1 VTAIPRVVSIV
12 GPGRSG
18 TTLLGEILGEVPGV
32 FDAGELRWLWRRG
45 LGEGR
50 RCGCG
55 EPVPECPVWS
65 EVLRRSGA
73 ALDPARVTA
82 WQQTIGEKRS
92 RWTVLSGSP
101 GSGGLAAAM
110 DGYAAL
116 LRGLLAAVS
125 EVTAARVVVDTSKRA
140 VDAALVRRAVPEAH
154 AVVHVVR
161 DPRAVAYSWQ
171 RLKSNPGS
179 DHDPFLGRRTPVAS
193 AARWMENTVSAEI
206 LKRRTPR
213 VFAVRYEDFAARPAA
228 TIGGLLEFLG
238 EDPAGNPVEGD
249 GTVMLRG
256 NHTVAGNPDRFR
268 TAARTAVRSDD
279 AWRTELSAADRRAVT
294 ALTLPALPRYGY
306 PLRGAGPAR

>member
-1 VTAIPRVVSIV
+1 MTPRVVSIV

-55 EPVPECPVWS
+55 EPVPGCPIWS

-73 ALDPARVTA
+73 AVDPVRVA
-82 WQQTIGEKRS
+82 DWQQTIGDKRS
-92 RWTVLSGSP
+92 RLTVLSGAR
-101 GSGGLAAAM
+101 GSSALATAM
-110 DGYAAL
+110 DSYAAL
-116 LRGLLAAVS
+116 LRGLLESVGD
-125 EVTAARVVVDTSKRA
+125 VTSARVVVDTSKRA
-140 VDAALVRRAVPEAH
+140 VDAALIRRAVPEAH
-154 AVVHVVR
+154 AVLHVVR

-179 DHDPFLGRRTPVAS
+179 DSDPFLGRRTPVAS
-193 AARWMENTVSAEI
+193 AARWMENTISAEI
-206 LKRRTPR
+206 LKRGTPR
-213 VFAVRYEDFAARPAA
+213 VFAMRYEDFAAAPTA
-228 TIGGLLEFLG
+228 TIGRLLDFLG
-238 EDPAGNPVEGD
+238 EDPAGNPVGDD

-268 TAARTAVRSDD
+268 SDARTTVRSDD
-279 AWRTELSAADRRAVT
+279 AWRTGLSPADRRAVT
-294 ALTLPALPRYGY
+294 AITLPALPRYGY
-306 PLRGAGPAR
+306 PVRTAAG